1 MSNRIYQLMAAQI
14 ISLGRAGVLI
24 CPTTLIMG
32 GRVVFHQIGNVE
44 AWSGEQ
50 EGLQTLKDAGEGP
63 WFTKGYA
70 AVMRVNRSGASEGVY
85 IMFDFYQPDDAT
97 GNRYPKYNGPL
108 WGYLGG
114 DKTVQFS
121 CARIADKI
129 SDLDLFRPFH
139 LTKIVTHPV
148 KIVCTIVS
156 PQGFMIHGTVV

>member
-1 MSNRIYQLMAAQI
+1 M
-14 ISLGRAGVLI
+14 
-24 CPTTLIMG
+24 
-32 GRVVFHQIGNVE
+32 E

-63 WFTKGYA
+63 WFTKSYA
-70 AVMRVNRSGASEGVY
+70 AVMRANRSGASEGVY

-139 LTKIVTHPV
+139 LTNIVTHP
-148 KIVCTIVS
+148 
-156 PQGFMIHGTVV
+156 